1 MLFCTVHFRTR
12 LEAYLDVSHGSKISS
27 GVCLV
32 VVWKLLKICL
42 QWKICSGQTPMKTQ
56 NLERNII
63 NHVKWNQRIT
73 SFFFP
78 TTKTTSNWITS
89 SKRHHAHKSY
99 IWSSMIIIINFFPL
113 KCSFERDRHTHTCEM
128 LDCGSAGDGC
138 SLMFSCWT
146 VRMLL
151 VSFDPSI
158 IRLQKTV
165 RIVALFCVSPSV
177 SSARWKPA
185 KHTDHQQNQNR
196 KQ

>member
-113 KCSFERDRHTHTCEM
+113 KCSFERDRHTHTPARCLTVGVQVM
-128 LDCGSAGDGC
+128 GAAWCSAAGQSGC
-138 SLMFSCWT
+138 FLF
-146 VRMLL
+146 LL
-151 VSFDPSI
+151 I
-158 IRLQKTV
+158 L
-165 RIVALFCVSPSV
+165 L
-177 SSARWKPA
+177 SSGFK
-185 KHTDHQQNQNR
+185 
-196 KQ
+196 KQSE